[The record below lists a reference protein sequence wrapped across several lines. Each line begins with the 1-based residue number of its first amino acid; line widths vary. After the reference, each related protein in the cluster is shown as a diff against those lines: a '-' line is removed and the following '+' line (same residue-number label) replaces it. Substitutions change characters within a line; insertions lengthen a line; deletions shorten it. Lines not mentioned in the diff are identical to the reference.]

1 MGEYSCVWYD
11 YTFNLLHTDCF
22 ENFCGRGVASHINLF
37 CGGVGVAITE
47 ERFYNQAQELRKR
60 QLI

>member
-1 MGEYSCVWYD
+1 MLIVIWQSIAVGYD
-11 YTFNLLHTDCF
+11 YIFNIPYTDCF

-47 ERFYNQAQELRKR
+47 VRFYNQAQEL
-60 QLI
+60 